1 MFISK
6 IMRGGGGRK
15 GFLWLWH
22 WSYRATITHAGNLIF
37 QDIPAHPPASG
48 ECFAPAYIFWFPY
61 YAVIILNQNFLA
73 FLLFL
78 PHLMKKSV
86 SKRLGRGL
94 GAGRSQL
101 TTPSFKSIVPG
112 LFAYFVQWLFKY
124 KICKLFWVK
133 TRTRIPLAALSGVM
147 DIRLLNNSLSCEKSV
162 HFYTYFPLGQ
172 KVRSFNAC
180 CKIMRRIWLKLT
192 LRCDCGSETLCVLPR
207 GLCSIQ

>member
-1 MFISK
+1 MAVTAFAQHQGFSPLELGFGWAIDWEGTQPGQLTNWPKGYSIPYDVMFISK

-61 YAVIILNQNFLA
+61 YAVIILNRNFLA

-112 LFAYFVQWLFKY
+112 LFAYFDCLN
-124 KICKLFWVK
+124 
-133 TRTRIPLAALSGVM
+133 
-147 DIRLLNNSLSCEKSV
+147 IRFAS
-162 HFYTYFPLGQ
+162 Y
-172 KVRSFNAC
+172 
-180 CKIMRRIWLKLT
+180 
-192 LRCDCGSETLCVLPR
+192 SE
-207 GLCSIQ
+207 